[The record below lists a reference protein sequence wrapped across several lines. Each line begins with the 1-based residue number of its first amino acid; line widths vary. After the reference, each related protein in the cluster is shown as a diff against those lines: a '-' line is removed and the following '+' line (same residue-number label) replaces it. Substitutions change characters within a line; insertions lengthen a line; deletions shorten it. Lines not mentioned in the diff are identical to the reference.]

1 MPDESVMLSCHEAT
15 GPIYG
20 RPKAP
25 PDVRAALDWPPP
37 VEKGRDADGSERY
50 DMTGLDFRNTHL
62 RSTDFGVS
70 WEVVSADPFRSCL
83 NGITCEAEDALADG
97 TILRGVWGPYLP
109 YDDVPFD
116 GYIQRST
123 DGSRSSGEPGWV
135 RQALLTELDVT
146 IRYARLYQNDRMLF
160 SNPTWDVI
168 GLVQLCEPE
177 RAIDRDRTFDDK
189 IAMLSRRLDL
199 T

>member
-1 MPDESVMLSCHEAT
+1 
-15 GPIYG
+15 
-20 RPKAP
+20 
-25 PDVRAALDWPPP
+25 
-37 VEKGRDADGSERY
+37 
-50 DMTGLDFRNTHL
+50 MTGLDFRNTHL

-123 DGSRSSGEPGWV
+123 DGSGSWGEPEV
-135 RQALLTELDVT
+135 
-146 IRYARLYQNDRMLF
+146 IYQNDCMLF

-177 RAIDRDRTFDDK
+177 RAIDRDRPFDDK

>member
-1 MPDESVMLSCHEAT
+1 MYQSPHNWAGIARKVYSGAT
-15 GPIYG
+15 VT
-20 RPKAP
+20 P
-25 PDVRAALDWPPP
+25 PD
-37 VEKGRDADGSERY
+37 
-50 DMTGLDFRNTHL
+50 
-62 RSTDFGVS
+62 
-70 WEVVSADPFRSCL
+70 
-83 NGITCEAEDALADG
+83 
-97 TILRGVWGPYLP
+97 
-109 YDDVPFD
+109 
-116 GYIQRST
+116 
-123 DGSRSSGEPGWV
+123 EPGWV

-177 RAIDRDRTFDDK
+177 RAIDRDRPFDDK